1 MKVPHYIHVL
11 LKDPILLFKD
21 HNGCLQGILWAK
33 SRTNLNGIVTSF
45 VRFEAEAMFFPIKT

>member
-1 MKVPHYIHVL
+1 MEVPHYIDVL
-11 LKDPILLFKD
+11 LKDPILLYKD
-21 HNGCLQGILWAK
+21 HNGCLHGILGAK